1 MQKHHHNYER
11 VKKIYGKA
19 IALRIDNDSLS
30 FIEGVILKMNIELEK
45 PRDFN
50 FKIDIYEKEKS
61 INVIR
66 KLFYKNKLISTAQ
79 KKYKLKWL
87 KQ

>member
-19 IALRIDNDSLS
+19 IALRIDNDSFA
-30 FIEGVILKMNIELEK
+30 FIEGAIPKKIEQEK

-50 FKIDIYEKEKS
+50 FRIDIYEKEEKS

-66 KLFYKNKLISTAQ
+66 KLFYKNKLIGTSQ
-79 KKYKLKWL
+79 KKYKLI
-87 KQ
+87 

>member
-11 VKKIYGKA
+11 VRKIYGKA
-19 IALRIDNDSLS
+19 IALRIDNDSLV
-30 FIEGVILKMNIELEK
+30 FIENAILKKNIEQEK

-50 FKIDIYEKEKS
+50 FRIDIFEKEEKS

-66 KLFYKNKLISTAQ
+66 KLFYKNKLIGTAQ
-79 KKYKLKWL
+79 KKYKLK
-87 KQ
+87 